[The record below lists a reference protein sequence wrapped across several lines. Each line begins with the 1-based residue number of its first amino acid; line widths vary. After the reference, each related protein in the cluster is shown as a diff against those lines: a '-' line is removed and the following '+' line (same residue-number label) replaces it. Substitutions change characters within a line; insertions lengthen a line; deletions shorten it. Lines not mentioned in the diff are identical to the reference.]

1 MKNLH
6 QDFYKVA
13 FLLTGLSAL
22 HVAMANWLGF
32 AVQLIIALF
41 FACLGFAVQ
50 RKNKRD
56 EEKREV
62 AARAES
68 FEQFRAACEKKC
80 EEAKNDPEHYGERPV
95 VLDFGNGIKIPVP
108 LKTPGKNWQVGFYE
122 QKEGTILPYLHET
135 DKPEEPDYNIKKE
148 SEV

>member
-1 MKNLH
+1 MQNFDEQAEK
-6 QDFYKVA
+6 Y
-13 FLLTGLSAL
+13 
-22 HVAMANWLGF
+22 LG
-32 AVQLIIALF
+32 AVEKQKESEGKAGE
-41 FACLGFAVQ
+41 GFAVQ

-56 EEKREV
+56 EEKREI
-62 AARAES
+62 AARAEA

-135 DKPEEPDYNIKKE
+135 DKLEEPDYNIKKE